1 MDTKISLLKS
11 INAKQASEISILSD
25 QLGYKSDGTET
36 HNQIEK
42 IIASKD
48 NCIFIAVQNETIV
61 GWIHAFYTIR
71 VETKPFIEIAGLV
84 VHHEYRKQQIG
95 KNLIKA
101 VVVWA
106 QTFYCDQISVRC
118 NEIRSETHQFYM
130 NLGFKL
136 NKKQLVFELK
146 S

>member
-1 MDTKISLLKS
+1 MDTKISLLNS
-11 INAKQASEISILSD
+11 INTKQANEISILSD
-25 QLGYKSDGTET
+25 QLGYKSDENET
-36 HNQIEK
+36 LNHIEK
-42 IIASKD
+42 IIARKD
-48 NCIFIAVQNETIV
+48 NCIFITVENETIV

-101 VVVWA
+101 VAIWA
-106 QTFYCDQISVRC
+106 ETYYCDQISVRC

-136 NKKQLVFELK
+136 NKKQLVFELR